1 MPSITPCLWFDR
13 TALEAAEF
21 YCSIF
26 PNSRILEI
34 LRSPMDNPSQKAG
47 EILTVEFE
55 LDGHR
60 ITGLNGGPDFA
71 FSEAVSLQIDCSD
84 QAEVDHYWDALTEG
98 GEESV
103 CGWLKDR
110 YGLSWQVVPRRLG
123 ELLAH
128 PDADVARRAGEAMLE
143 MRRLDVAAIER
154 AAFGD

>member
-1 MPSITPCLWFDR
+1 MPSITPCLWFDK

-60 ITGLNGGPDFA
+60 IAGLNGGPDFA
-71 FSEAVSLQIDCSD
+71 FSEAVSLQIDCAD

>member
-1 MPSITPCLWFDR
+1 MPSITPCLWFDK

-34 LRSPMDNPSQKAG
+34 QRSPMDNPSQKAG

-71 FSEAVSLQIDCSD
+71 FSEAVSLQIDCAD
-84 QAEVDHYWDALTEG
+84 QAEVDHYWDALTAG